1 MLSRLIQSE
10 GRWIHALLVLST
22 VTVALVLIGLLS
34 NIVVYFSDILLIL
47 VMAWLFAFILSPL
60 ASWVE
65 RHMPVLPRVAVVAV
79 IYGLLFVALA
89 AIVVTIAVGVGGSFK
104 SLIDDLPTIQANLPE
119 TLKEWQT
126 RLNDLRLGQIDLVAT
141 VDQAIQGLR
150 DLSGDLVKPA
160 AELALAS
167 LGIIGNLLMVVFLSV
182 FILIDKDKI
191 MAFFLHL
198 APPRYAD
205 EVRLLQTSVSSS
217 FGGFMRGQAIQG
229 VVLGLVAAAGGFLL
243 NIPYWPATA
252 VIVAILQMIPFFG
265 PFVSWAPP
273 VVVAALTP
281 DAPVVLMLVIMVVG
295 WFVVMNIIQP
305 RVMANSVGIHP
316 VVVLVSV
323 LIGLKLQG
331 VIGAIFAVPVA
342 AVISAFFFFYLQRS
356 ADGGPRDVASR
367 AARRVEAR
375 EGRSVRVPTAPVV
388 VPGSP
393 ADSASLSVAGGA
405 GGAGAAV
412 APTSARGGITGAA
425 TRLMG
430 RGAGTG
436 VPTESPDDSS
446 R

>member
-22 VTVALVLIGLLS
+22 ITVALVLTGLLS

-65 RHMPVLPRVAVVAV
+65 RHMPVLPRVAVVAA

-89 AIVVTIAVGVGGSFK
+89 GIVVAVAVAVGGSFK
-104 SLIDDLPTIQANLPE
+104 SLIDDLPKIQSELPQ

-126 RLNDLRLGQIDLVAT
+126 QLDSLHIQINLVTT
-141 VDQAIQGLR
+141 VDQALQSLR
-150 DLSGDLVKPA
+150 QLSGDLVKPA
-160 AELALAS
+160 ADLALAS

-191 MAFFLHL
+191 MAFFLRL
-198 APPRYAD
+198 APPRYAG

-229 VVLGLVAAAGGFLL
+229 VVLGLVAAVGGSFL
-243 NIPYWPATA
+243 NIQYALAAA
-252 VIVAILQMIPFFG
+252 VIAGLLQMIPFFG

-273 VVVAALTP
+273 VVVAALTG
-281 DAPVVLMLVIMVVG
+281 APVLPILIIMVVG

-316 VVVLVSV
+316 VMVLVSV

-331 VIGAIFAVPVA
+331 VVGAIFAVPVA
-342 AVISAFFFFYLQRS
+342 AVISAFFFYYLERS
-356 ADGGPRDVASR
+356 PAGGPRDVASR
-367 AARRVEAR
+367 AARRVEER

-393 ADSASLSVAGGA
+393 AADVTSMSVSGGA
-405 GGAGAAV
+405 AAAAV
-412 APTSARGGITGAA
+412 APTAARSGLSRSASRFVRRGTVSGS
-425 TRLMG
+425 
-430 RGAGTG
+430 
-436 VPTESPDDSS
+436 PTTPNDDTPA
-446 R
+446 

>member
-1 MLSRLIQSE
+1 MLSRLVQSE

-22 VTVALVLIGLLS
+22 ITVALVLTGLLS

-79 IYGLLFVALA
+79 IYGLLFVGLA
-89 AIVVTIAVGVGGSFK
+89 AIVVAVAVGVGSSFK
-104 SLIDDLPTIQANLPE
+104 SLIEVGLPTIQADLPE
-119 TLKEWQT
+119 TLKEWQA
-126 RLNDLRLGQIDLVAT
+126 RLTDLGLGQIDLVTT
-141 VDQAIQGLR
+141 VDQAIQSLR

-160 AELALAS
+160 ADLALAS
-167 LGIIGNLLMVVFLSV
+167 LGIIGNLLMIVFLSV

-191 MAFFLHL
+191 MAFFLRL
-198 APPRYAD
+198 APPRYAG

-229 VVLGLVAAAGGFLL
+229 VVLGLVAAAGGFILG
-243 NIPYWPATA
+243 IEYWPAAA
-252 VIVAILQMIPFFG
+252 VIAGLLQMIPFFG

-273 VVVAALTP
+273 VVVAALTGS
-281 DAPVVLMLVIMVVG
+281 PVLPILIVMIIG

-316 VVVLVSV
+316 VMVLVSV

-331 VIGAIFAVPVA
+331 VVGAIFAVPVA
-342 AVISAFFFFYLQRS
+342 AVISAFFFFYLERS
-356 ADGGPRDVASR
+356 PSGGPRDVASR
-367 AARRVEAR
+367 AARRVEER

-393 ADSASLSVAGGA
+393 AEAANLSVSGGA
-405 GGAGAAV
+405 AAV
-412 APTSARGGITGAA
+412 APTTARGGI
-425 TRLMG
+425 
-430 RGAGTG
+430 AGTASRFVRKG
-436 VPTESPDDSS
+436 GSSPASQTQPRDDTSA
-446 R
+446 

>member
-22 VTVALVLIGLLS
+22 ITVALVLTGLLS

-60 ASWVE
+60 ASWIE

-89 AIVVTIAVGVGGSFK
+89 AIVVAVAVAVGSSFK

-119 TLKEWQT
+119 TLKELQT
-126 RLNDLRLGQIDLVAT
+126 RLNDLGLGQINLVTT

-150 DLSGDLVKPA
+150 QASGDLVKPA
-160 AELALAS
+160 ADLAFAS

-191 MAFFLHL
+191 MAFFLRL
-198 APPRYAD
+198 APPRYAG

-229 VVLGLVAAAGGFLL
+229 VVLGLVAAVGGFLL
-243 NIPYWPATA
+243 LRNDYWQAAA
-252 VIVAILQMIPFFG
+252 VIAGLLQMIPFFG
-265 PFVSWAPP
+265 PFVSWSPP
-273 VVVAALTP
+273 VIVAALTGS
-281 DAPVVLMLVIMVVG
+281 PVLPILIVMVIG

-316 VVVLVSV
+316 VMVLVSV

-331 VIGAIFAVPVA
+331 VVGAIFAVPVA
-342 AVISAFFFFYLQRS
+342 AVISAFFFFYLERS
-356 ADGGPRDVASR
+356 PSGGPRDVASR
-367 AARRVEAR
+367 AARRIEER

-388 VPGSP
+388 TPGGP
-393 ADSASLSVAGGA
+393 ADAASLSVSGGA
-405 GGAGAAV
+405 AAV
-412 APTSARGGITGAA
+412 APTAARGGLTGSASRFA
-425 TRLMG
+425 R
-430 RGAGTG
+430 RGGTASASQ
-436 VPTESPDDSS
+436 VKPTDDSPT
-446 R
+446 

>member
-22 VTVALVLIGLLS
+22 ITVALVLTGLLS

-79 IYGLLFVALA
+79 IYGLLFVVLA
-89 AIVVTIAVGVGGSFK
+89 AIVVAVAVGVGSSFK

-119 TLKEWQT
+119 TLKELQT
-126 RLNDLRLGQIDLVAT
+126 RLNDLGLGQINLVTT
-141 VDQAIQGLR
+141 VDQALQGLR
-150 DLSGDLVKPA
+150 TLSGDLVKPA
-160 AELALAS
+160 ADLALAS

-191 MAFFLHL
+191 IAFFLRL
-198 APPRYAD
+198 APPRYAG
-205 EVRLLQTSVSSS
+205 EVTLLQTSVSSS

-229 VVLGLVAAAGGFLL
+229 VVLGLVAAAGGFILGVD
-243 NIPYWPATA
+243 YWPAAA
-252 VIVAILQMIPFFG
+252 VIAGLLQMIPFFG

-273 VVVAALTP
+273 VVVAALTGS
-281 DAPVVLMLVIMVVG
+281 PVLPILLVMIVG

-316 VVVLVSV
+316 VMVLVSV

-342 AVISAFFFFYLQRS
+342 AVISAFFFYYLERS
-356 ADGGPRDVASR
+356 PSGGPRDVASR
-367 AARRVEAR
+367 AARRVEER

-393 ADSASLSVAGGA
+393 ADAASLSVSGGA
-405 GGAGAAV
+405 AAV
-412 APTSARGGITGAA
+412 APTAARGGLAGSAS
-425 TRLMG
+425 RFVR
-430 RGAGTG
+430 RGGTG
-436 VPTESPDDSS
+436 PTNQAKPTDDTPA
-446 R
+446 